1 MKLKIKHQ
9 TLYVYDQPVKNSIQN
24 LRLFPKNTRDQNV
37 IEWDINTIGKMS
49 KYFDVFGNINHILA
63 INDSHDKVLITA
75 EGYVETGKSS
85 LRKSQETISPDIY
98 LKNTLLTKPSLGIQ
112 RFIRKL
118 KLNPSGVEAIEDLG
132 VAILTEV
139 KYQQGSTESQTS
151 AEEAFK
157 IKKGV
162 CQDHSHI
169 MIACCHE
176 LGLPARYISGYL
188 YTDSHNET
196 QTHAWIEVFLNN
208 HWISYDIS
216 NQCVTDERYV
226 SLAIGLDYKTASPIV
241 GKRHGGGNAGMASE
255 VSVSSRSK
263 QQKIDL
269 IKLEKTALKMQSQQ

>member
-24 LRLFPKNTRDQNV
+24 LRLFPKNTRNQKV

-49 KYFDVFGNINHILA
+49 KYIDVFGNINHLLV

-75 EGYVETGKSS
+75 EGYVETGKS
-85 LRKSQETISPDIY
+85 LPRKSQETISPDIY

-112 RFIRKL
+112 KFIRKL
-118 KLNPSGVEAIEDLG
+118 KLNPSGIEAIKDLG
-132 VAILTEV
+132 AAILTEV

-241 GKRHGGGNAGMASE
+241 GIRHGGGNAGMASE

>member
-24 LRLFPKNTRDQNV
+24 LRLFPKNTRDQNI
-37 IEWDINTIGKMS
+37 IEWNIDTIGKMS
-49 KYFDVFGNINHILA
+49 KYIDVFGNINH
-63 INDSHDKVLITA
+63 SHDKVLITA
-75 EGYVETGKSS
+75 EGYVETGKS
-85 LRKSQETISPDIY
+85 LPRKSQETISSDIY

-112 RFIRKL
+112 KFIRKL
-118 KLNPSGVEAIEDLG
+118 KLNPSGIEAIKDLG
-132 VAILTEV
+132 AAILTEV

-169 MIACCHE
+169 VIACCHE

-241 GKRHGGGNAGMASE
+241 GIRHGGGNAGMASE

>member
-24 LRLFPKNTRDQNV
+24 LRLFPKNTRNQKV

-49 KYFDVFGNINHILA
+49 KYIDVFGNINHLLA

-75 EGYVETGKSS
+75 EGYVETGKS
-85 LRKSQETISPDIY
+85 LPRKSQETISPDIY

-112 RFIRKL
+112 KFIRKL
-118 KLNPSGVEAIEDLG
+118 KLNPSGIEAIKDLG
-132 VAILTEV
+132 AAILTEV

-241 GKRHGGGNAGMASE
+241 GIRHGGGNAGMAS
-255 VSVSSRSK
+255 
-263 QQKIDL
+263 
-269 IKLEKTALKMQSQQ
+269 